1 MFTNDF
7 WRKQNLKKDQHDYAF
22 IFNILSEKTLMVF
35 VYIGLVLE
43 IKNVVNL
50 IKKRFYW
57 KRAVQLCVTMWKL
70 CSSAMA
76 IIM

>member
-7 WRKQNLKKDQHDYAF
+7 WRKQNLKKDQHDYTF
-22 IFNILSEKTLMVF
+22 IFNILSEKTFMVF
-35 VYIGLVLE
+35 VYICLVLE

-50 IKKRFYW
+50 IKKHFYW
-57 KRAVQLCVTMWKL
+57 KRAVQLGVTMWKL